1 MTIKE
6 RQEREAHDRENPWR
20 PMGAAPR
27 GTGLIC
33 DLLFDDMVGHFATE
47 GLQYFLDVDDRWYQ
61 IEPPRRIYEQPMN
74 WRPSYVRMKSELRR
88 IVKQRSNAHENR

>member
-20 PMGAAPR
+20 PMNTAPR

-33 DLLFDDMVGHFATE
+33 DLLFDDMAGHYATE
-47 GLQYFLDVDDRWYQ
+47 GLQYFLDADGYWYQ
-61 IEPPRRIYEQPMN
+61 IEPPKKVYFCNAPIN
-74 WRPSYVRMKSELRR
+74 WRPSYVHMTPERR
-88 IVKQRSNAHENR
+88 SLIKKRAE

>member
-20 PMGAAPR
+20 PMSEAPR

-33 DLLFDDMVGHFATE
+33 DLLFDDMAGHYANE
-47 GLQYFLDVDDRWYQ
+47 GLQYFLDANGDWYQ
-61 IEPPRRIYEQPMN
+61 IEPPKWIAHGPTPMN
-74 WRPSYVRMKSELRR
+74 WRPSYVRMTPERR
-88 IVKQRSNAHENR
+88 GIIKKRARTE